1 MGPRLLLVG
10 AGPVGVAA
18 AEAAVADGVVTGLAA
33 VVDPDEEAR
42 RRAQER
48 FDCRTAADIES
59 AAEAATGDWAL
70 VAFSSRA
77 SATSAAIRRLLQQGY
92 SVVTTC
98 EELSDP
104 AAPEAPA
111 LAAEAREQQRV
122 VIATG
127 ANPGFVMDRLVVA
140 AAGGCRRV
148 RSVRVS
154 RRVDTARRRGPLVA
168 KTGRGLS
175 PAEFDEGV
183 AQGTIGHV
191 GLGASARLV
200 AAGLGWSEGR
210 YVETIEP
217 VVGGVG
223 SVNGLLQHGV
233 LRTAEGTIEL
243 DLVMAWE
250 ADDPGDIIEIA
261 GEPPLRL
268 VVAGGYHGDSGT
280 TAQAANAIAAGRLLA
295 PGFYRPVDLPLLR
308 P

>member
-1 MGPRLLLVG
+1 MEPRLLLVG

-18 AEAAVADGVVTGLAA
+18 AAAAVADGVVSGVAA

-42 RRAQER
+42 RRAEQR
-48 FDCRTAADIES
+48 FACHATADLES
-59 AAEAATGDWAL
+59 AGEAATGDWAL

-77 SATSAAIRRLLQQGY
+77 SATAAAIRRLLQHGY

-104 AAPEAPA
+104 AAPEASE
-111 LAAEAREQQRV
+111 LEAAAHQRQRV

-140 AAGGCRRV
+140 AAGGCRGV

-154 RRVDTARRRGPLVA
+154 RRVDTAGRRGPLVA
-168 KTGRGLS
+168 KTGRGRS
-175 PAEFDEGV
+175 PAEFHEGV
-183 AQGTIGHV
+183 ARGVIGHV

-200 AAGLGWSEGR
+200 AAGLGWMGGE
-210 YVETIEP
+210 YQETIAP
-217 VVGGVG
+217 VVGGDG
-223 SVNGLLQHGV
+223 SVEGLSQRGTL
-233 LRTAEGTIEL
+233 TTSEGTIEL
-243 DLVMAWE
+243 DLVMAWGVE
-250 ADDPGDIIEIA
+250 EPGDIIEIA

-280 TAQAANAIAAGRLLA
+280 TAQAVNAIAVGRWLP
-295 PGFYRPVDLPLLR
+295 PGFHRPLDLPLLR
-308 P
+308 H